1 MQIMFKLVIWIDLS
15 AQSVCTYQIWSF
27 LILWC
32 STWLENSIDY
42 KLVIF
47 GHLEKKIWIKQVNR
61 YVWFNLK
68 IDSIWI
74 LNLWD
79 IMALL
84 DSTCLKVSNGILFVI
99 FGCRDQKIWIS
110 KFELNSGLKF
120 YFKSV
125 LNRSRPRG
133 AAQ

>member
-1 MQIMFKLVIWIDLS
+1 MFKLVIWIDLN

-42 KLVIF
+42 KFVF
-47 GHLEKKIWIKQVNR
+47 FWHLEQKIWIKQVNR

-110 KFELNSGLKF
+110 KVWTEFKFEILF
-120 YFKSV
+120 
-125 LNRSRPRG
+125 
-133 AAQ
+133 

>member
-1 MQIMFKLVIWIDLS
+1 MFKLVIWIDLK
-15 AQSVCTYQIWSF
+15 AQSMYTYQIWSF

-42 KLVIF
+42 KFVF
-47 GHLEKKIWIKQVNR
+47 FWHLEQKIWIKQVNR